1 MANRPDNMD
10 TWKIHILPLS
20 VPGRAIAQAVS
31 CRPLTTEA
39 GVRCRSQWPCG
50 LRRGSTAAR
59 LLGLWVR
66 IPPGA
71 WMFVLCLL
79 YKDNSIEHK
88 VTWRTEGFK
97 STNKK
102 IPGLSMWTN
111 WDWDRFF
118 PENFTFP
125 LSVLFH
131 RCSITRINET
141 INHLY
146 HRVAQWA
153 SRLRYVCSICCG
165 ALHKKKIISPTV
177 IFHHEIM
184 PVKDGRFRYLR
195 GIRLIAGKHVKHE
208 IPFRNLI

>member
-1 MANRPDNMD
+1 
-10 TWKIHILPLS
+10 
-20 VPGRAIAQAVS
+20 
-31 CRPLTTEA
+31 
-39 GVRCRSQWPCG
+39 
-50 LRRGSTAAR
+50 
-59 LLGLWVR
+59 
-66 IPPGA
+66 
-71 WMFVLCLL
+71 MFVLCLL

-165 ALHKKKIISPTV
+165 ALHKKKLSVRQSYSITKSCQLRMDGLD
-177 IFHHEIM
+177 IFVVSVWLLGNMWSTKFPLGTLFKELSGPSAPYFTLWSLHR
-184 PVKDGRFRYLR
+184 KDQS
-195 GIRLIAGKHVKHE
+195 V
-208 IPFRNLI
+208 